1 VIPAWFAVSDDGR
14 FTGVNPVVSVDPPV
28 MIVRMKILIISSVL
42 TVIAMTAFS
51 EPPPTAELPGRYQVV
66 TGRLEYATPSLTS
79 NASNERVINSAILID
94 TATGKTWFLEPVARQ
109 VTDKKGTV
117 FMPDRQWSEIKL
129 KE

>member
-1 VIPAWFAVSDDGR
+1 
-14 FTGVNPVVSVDPPV
+14 
-28 MIVRMKILIISSVL
+28 MKILIISSVL

-117 FMPDRQWSEIKL
+117 FMPHRQWSEIKL